1 MVGDKDVLSVAEQL
15 HQHSFSALWP
25 IMGSILTGPHPLNK
39 VTSLSLETV
48 TSCGI
53 LGGSSFE
60 DEKSE
65 AQGGEMANPTAHG
78 PLVW

>member
-1 MVGDKDVLSVAEQL
+1 
-15 HQHSFSALWP
+15 
-25 IMGSILTGPHPLNK
+25 MGSILTGPHPLNK